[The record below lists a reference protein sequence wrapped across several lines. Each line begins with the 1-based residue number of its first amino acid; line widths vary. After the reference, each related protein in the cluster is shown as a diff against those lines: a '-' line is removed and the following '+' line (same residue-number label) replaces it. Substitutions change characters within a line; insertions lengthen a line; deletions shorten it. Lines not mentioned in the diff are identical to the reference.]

1 MCGPCTGV
9 NDWHYRFTLTLFHGQ
24 ILPNQIDPF
33 YSQIVPL
40 FRFKLDVKRAFL
52 ASWLKQRGKLMSNA
66 LVSARGL
73 MSREKVRLY

>member
-9 NDWHYRFTLTLFHGQ
+9 NDWYYRFTVTLFHGQ

-40 FRFKLDVKRAFL
+40 LRCKLDVKRAFL
-52 ASWLKQRGKLMSNA
+52 ASWLKQRGIHMSNA
-66 LVSARGL
+66 LVSARRL
-73 MSREKVRLY
+73 KTREKVRLY